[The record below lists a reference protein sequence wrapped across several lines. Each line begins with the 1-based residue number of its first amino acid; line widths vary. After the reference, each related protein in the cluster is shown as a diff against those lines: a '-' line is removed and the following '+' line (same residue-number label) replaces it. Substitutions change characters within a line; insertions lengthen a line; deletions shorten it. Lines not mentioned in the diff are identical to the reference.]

1 MDVSVFAQEFKMP
14 KPKTRKETPK
24 QQPRLLPTLLWNAL
38 LGDVGA
44 DQFYT
49 GATALGLLHV
59 ALVLAGV
66 ALLSSSVRGVEAS
79 VLAAAEGGDS
89 YLDVASK
96 SRAYAVA
103 GWTLLLLNSA
113 WAAADGLTLAWSGCR
128 VVGGRNCPAGPQ
140 GVSNA
145 ARSFFVAVN
154 VLKIGLVGYR
164 GYQLYSSLLE

>member
-1 MDVSVFAQEFKMP
+1 MCIRDS
-14 KPKTRKETPK
+14 
-24 QQPRLLPTLLWNAL
+24 LWNAL

-128 VVGGRNCPAGPQ
+128 VVEAFHAFELKNEVWTKALAGRREAGRCLSAGDPSSDLRGDRRRQ
-140 GVSNA
+140 
-145 ARSFFVAVN
+145 R
-154 VLKIGLVGYR
+154 IPVGKL
-164 GYQLYSSLLE
+164 QT